1 MDGHIPNFG
10 FSTIGENRKYGRYT
24 DRITP
29 VKFISVSAMSTRVNI
44 QNTFWCVALRIPTQW
59 TEINAGYTVSY
70 SSYSCTS
77 RPTIIRF

>member
-44 QNTFWCVALRIPTQW
+44 QNTF
-59 TEINAGYTVSY
+59 
-70 SSYSCTS
+70 
-77 RPTIIRF
+77 